1 MGYQNRY
8 PQTNSFSRPPRYNHS
23 GYDSSRENET
33 YIRTPQDGYV
43 DGFYGEPPQHEY
55 MGRYGGVEC
64 QNDNGNAQWQDPF
77 RNDPRETPLQYRN
90 DEAGYLDGFQDC
102 QTNNNHV
109 HGINPRYYQTPQ
121 QLPPNRSE
129 YLPSVPE
136 NIEPPTPAHYCQE
149 QQDSQMFDTK
159 QLFYY

>member
-1 MGYQNRY
+1 
-8 PQTNSFSRPPRYNHS
+8 
-23 GYDSSRENET
+23 
-33 YIRTPQDGYV
+33 
-43 DGFYGEPPQHEY
+43 
-55 MGRYGGVEC
+55 MGRYGGVEY

-109 HGINPRYYQTPQ
+109 HGINPRDYQTPQ

-159 QLFYY
+159 QIFYY